1 MLVISRF
8 AVDDADETA
17 AAVFLGRA
25 RAALDAFAARPG
37 FRRGRVGRSA
47 DDPALWAITTEWDG
61 VGAFRRSL
69 SAYDV
74 KLHAAPLL
82 AESLDEP
89 SAYEVL
95 VALDGGAGA
104 GAATTAPSGR
114 SADAGTTRVGE
125 AAVPYAPRSPPDPA

>member
-8 AVDDADETA
+8 TVGEAA

-95 VALDGGAGA
+95 VALEGGGAGA

-125 AAVPYAPRSPPDPA
+125 AAVPYAPRSTPDPA

>member
-1 MLVISRF
+1 MIVVSRF
-8 AVDDADETA
+8 AVAEPEAAD
-17 AAVFLGRA
+17 FLERA
-25 RAALDAFAARPG
+25 RAALGAFAARPG
-37 FRRGRVGRSA
+37 FRRGHVGRAA
-47 DDPALWAITTEWDG
+47 DDPARWVVTTEWDG

-82 AESLDEP
+82 AESVDEP

-95 VALDGGAGA
+95 VTLTGDVT
-104 GAATTAPSGR
+104 ATARSGR

-125 AAVPYAPRSPPDPA
+125 ASVPYAPPATPEPR